1 MPDELVGKM
10 INAASE
16 KNAVDFKSSLE
27 DSMNERI
34 ATQLRDRKME
44 IANKMFEEDSKEAQM
59 VIVSKK
65 KKEAAMDQ
73 NDIAM
78 KGTSPAKA

>member
-59 VIVSKK
+59 AIVSKK
-65 KKEAAMDQ
+65 KKEGAMDQ
-73 NDIAM
+73 KDIAM